1 MMMTKVFK
9 WFLILG
15 ISLFL
20 ATLGMDNIH
29 AQENIIE
36 TIDAR
41 SKRSFDCGRQKY
53 YPIDICKFLVQ
64 LYNDLDWPNW
74 KDQTNWFQT
83 PSAERPWYGVEK
95 LPQSINTW
103 LYELWS
109 IDLSNNNLSWV
120 LKKSSEIQLYKL
132 NLSNNNIHWIEEWGI
147 FFAKEYFWN
156 GRTPT
161 GSHFYLTGNKS
172 DLKVVSWAFNWRIDT
187 LEIGTASKTL
197 DIAEW
202 ALNNVVS
209 FVLQLA
215 VTNNATMKVSADFFS
230 IRPSDKVGISFYPNT
245 SRMIKAI
252 DIRNNN
258 LKDLSFLKKRSFK
271 ENHQNITLNLGNNK
285 NRNNPNI
292 FPSLNKDNTG
302 PLNNFNTILLQNAW
316 IERIE
321 ANAFSKLKII
331 EYLNLE
337 ENPLKSLGEGA
348 FSNIRMSINFS
359 GTQIS
364 VLPKHLFK
372 DAYILRFNPYHQALN
387 FSDSKINKI
396 EEWAFLN
403 ADIKDITFK
412 GTPLVREQVSDNAF
426 SGTKI
431 TYFTNPCG
439 RMSELEWRKINEEM
453 RDCLQDG
460 YSACGTEKYS
470 CINGYPIYKSE
481 NNKEYKWSCQIK
493 SDQEYIY
500 SSISCSI
507 PKNNS
512 SESNQEN
519 WNQGDSNQEDSNTE
533 KQFDCMRQYYYPE
546 SLCNFLVHT
555 YNSLNWTNW
564 THQTNWFKTPSK
576 EKPWYGVKEKIGP
589 SGNQEGWIVD
599 LSDNNLSW
607 VLRKSF
613 PLEWNIHELKF
624 NQNSIIKIEK
634 GAIETKASESKWLK
648 FYLTGNKVDLILED
662 QAFSGFFSTFS
673 LGTNSKTMTIQD
685 NIFDKVKGS
694 SYGIYLTIVGNNQL
708 IASNKIFTSKFE
720 GHNCHES
727 CYWEKRWF
735 SYISLQNNNLKD
747 FSLIKDLVIKPS
759 RRETTA
765 IFLGNNKNQ
774 PNKNIFQSIKKEDI
788 QALKQFGSIRLND
801 AGIEVIKPKAFEN
814 FSLSHFIDL
823 GDNPIREIGEGVFSW
838 AKLSR
843 LSLSW
848 GNISSIPKY
857 AFHKAEIMDPF
868 SHSIALGLHNNK
880 INKIDDFAF
889 KDAQIYSI
897 NFAKNPLQKN
907 QVSSSAFEW
916 TRIKHFVNPCGRE
929 SELQNDTVNDEMR
942 ECLTFGGHDC
952 GKTPYTC
959 INGFVKHKGERN
971 WNYTWSCQIKMQ
983 EEYTYGSFSCL
994 LPKGNTNWTTPGSDE
1009 SSTGWSSSQTSSG
1022 ESSTSTTDSS
1032 TTTTES
1038 SQEEQLSQS
1047 LPTLTYYPKGKR
1059 KTSSPVT
1066 ATLVFPNQNF
1076 TLLNNN
1082 GSTHYTFREN
1092 GEFNFAYLDPQGKYR
1107 TIKAKVNWIQQEE
1120 QTPKWETTVKFGQ
1133 SSDPIARIEQPAKK
1147 KIEQHQELQPS
1158 YKTHYAPETDYFHTQ
1173 EKTQEHELYWWA
1185 LKHGFTNKK
1194 DIKSANFDQNITRG
1208 QFAKLLA
1215 LLAAQQGRNKIK
1227 SHEACSEYR
1236 DLNQAPW
1243 DLKNY
1248 IIEVCEYD
1256 LMWIHTN
1263 GRIMKQFYP
1272 KGYLTQA
1279 EIVTTLSRLLR
1290 WKTYDQNWSRFW
1302 EKHMDA
1308 FLESQYLSVAK
1319 PKQIQTREQA
1329 FQFMKTII
1337 WN

>member
-1 MMMTKVFK
+1 M
-9 WFLILG
+9 
-15 ISLFL
+15 SLFL
-20 ATLGMDNIH
+20 ATLGMDNTH

-36 TIDAR
+36 TVDAR
-41 SKRSFDCGRQKY
+41 SKRSFDCK
-53 YPIDICKFLVQ
+53 
-64 LYNDLDWPNW
+64 
-74 KDQTNWFQT
+74 
-83 PSAERPWYGVEK
+83 
-95 LPQSINTW
+95 
-103 LYELWS
+103 
-109 IDLSNNNLSWV
+109 
-120 LKKSSEIQLYKL
+120 
-132 NLSNNNIHWIEEWGI
+132 
-147 FFAKEYFWN
+147 
-156 GRTPT
+156 
-161 GSHFYLTGNKS
+161 
-172 DLKVVSWAFNWRIDT
+172 
-187 LEIGTASKTL
+187 
-197 DIAEW
+197 
-202 ALNNVVS
+202 
-209 FVLQLA
+209 
-215 VTNNATMKVSADFFS
+215 
-230 IRPSDKVGISFYPNT
+230 
-245 SRMIKAI
+245 
-252 DIRNNN
+252 
-258 LKDLSFLKKRSFK
+258 
-271 ENHQNITLNLGNNK
+271 
-285 NRNNPNI
+285 
-292 FPSLNKDNTG
+292 
-302 PLNNFNTILLQNAW
+302 
-316 IERIE
+316 
-321 ANAFSKLKII
+321 
-331 EYLNLE
+331 
-337 ENPLKSLGEGA
+337 
-348 FSNIRMSINFS
+348 
-359 GTQIS
+359 
-364 VLPKHLFK
+364 
-372 DAYILRFNPYHQALN
+372 
-387 FSDSKINKI
+387 
-396 EEWAFLN
+396 
-403 ADIKDITFK
+403 
-412 GTPLVREQVSDNAF
+412 
-426 SGTKI
+426 
-431 TYFTNPCG
+431 
-439 RMSELEWRKINEEM
+439 
-453 RDCLQDG
+453 
-460 YSACGTEKYS
+460 
-470 CINGYPIYKSE
+470 
-481 NNKEYKWSCQIK
+481 
-493 SDQEYIY
+493 
-500 SSISCSI
+500 
-507 PKNNS
+507 
-512 SESNQEN
+512 
-519 WNQGDSNQEDSNTE
+519 
-533 KQFDCMRQYYYPE
+533 RQYYYPE
-546 SLCNFLVHT
+546 NLCAFLVQT
-555 YNSLNWTNW
+555 YNDLNGENW
-564 THQTNWFKTPSK
+564 KDTTNWFTTPSK
-576 EKPWYGVKEKIGP
+576 ENPWYGVKEKIGP

-759 RRETTA
+759 RPETTA
-765 IFLGNNKNQ
+765 IFLGNNINNL
-774 PNKNIFQSIKKEDI
+774 NKNIFQSIKKEEI
-788 QALKQFGSIRLND
+788 KPLKQFWTINLKN
-801 AGIEVIKPKAFEN
+801 AGIETIGPRAFEN

-823 GDNPIREIGEGVFSW
+823 GANPIRELWEGIFSW
-838 AKLSR
+838 ANLSR

-857 AFHKAEIMDPF
+857 AFHKTKIFDAF

-880 INKIDDFAF
+880 ITKIDDFAF
-889 KDAQIYSI
+889 KDARIHGISL
-897 NFAKNPLQKN
+897 ARNPLTKD
-907 QVSSSAFEW
+907 QVSENAFSGSH
-916 TRIKHFVNPCGRE
+916 IHYFVNPCGRG
-929 SELQNDTVNDEMR
+929 SELSEDKVNDEMR
-942 ECLTFGGHDC
+942 ECLTPWGYRCWD
-952 GKTPYTC
+952 KPYTC
-959 INGFVKHKGERN
+959 INGFVKYKDERN
-971 WNYTWSCQIKMQ
+971 GNYTWSCQIKM
-983 EEYTYGSFSCL
+983 EEEFTYGSFSCS
-994 LPKGNTNWTTPGSDE
+994 LPKRDTGSVNTGSIE
-1009 SSTGWSSSQTSSG
+1009 SLTGSSNSQASSW
-1022 ESSTSTTDSS
+1022 EKSNSTTKNSS
-1032 TTTTES
+1032 TTTES
-1038 SQEEQLSQS
+1038 AQKENLIHSSPNLV
-1047 LPTLTYYPKGKR
+1047 YYPKGER
-1059 KTSSPVT
+1059 KTSEAVT